1 MISNRIRNS
10 PRYVDRRDISS
21 KPLNDA
27 FFLLQREMYEL
38 IMSMGLE
45 QDRMWLLTSCARNC
59 MDGSFLCNMMSSTK
73 LTLSVITNWIVKR
86 SRHIK
91 QRCSDLCQ
99 GIFDYGAYALD
110 DRERK
115 EMQHLNGQ
123 LSKLLD
129 LQTLLVD
136 LAKTRL
142 NQELVDD
149 LAFTQRTL
157 KILYDYQSLLY
168 WLIDRGI
175 LPESSH
181 EQQQTLSL
189 IRRDYDERRAQLQ
202 RSKQQNAKL
211 YIDELMRH
219 YGFQTVVQQQLR
231 EDGLYP
237 PQSLQTLMR
246 LMLLQDVELK
256 QKHELMLY
264 VMSDMEQFYKSS
276 KHELHQDF
284 AMSFGLAEPL
294 VKCVRSFWFLDK
306 GDHEVG

>member
-1 MISNRIRNS
+1 MES
-10 PRYVDRRDISS
+10 
-21 KPLNDA
+21 LTDA
-27 FFLLQREMYEL
+27 FFLLQCEMYEL

-45 QDRMWLLTSCARNC
+45 QDRMWLLNSCARNC

-86 SRHIK
+86 ARHIK
-91 QRCSDLCQ
+91 LRCSELCQ
-99 GIFDYGAYALD
+99 GIFDYGAYELD
-110 DRERK
+110 ERERT

-123 LSKLLD
+123 LCKLFD

-136 LAKTRL
+136 LSRSRL

-149 LAFTQRTL
+149 LAFTQHTL
-157 KILYDYQSLLY
+157 KVLYEYQRLLY
-168 WLIDRGI
+168 WLIDRDI
-175 LPESSH
+175 LPESN
-181 EQQQTLSL
+181 QQQQQSLPL
-189 IRRDYDERRAQLQ
+189 IRRDYDERRAQLS
-202 RSKQQNAKL
+202 RASKHNAKL

-219 YGFQTVVQQQLR
+219 YGFQAEVQKQLK

-246 LMLLQDVELK
+246 LMMLQDVSLEK
-256 QKHELMLY
+256 KHELMLY
-264 VMSDMEQFYKSS
+264 VMLDLDQFYKSD
-276 KHELHQDF
+276 KPELYNDF
-284 AMSFGLAEPL
+284 AMSFGLDEPL